1 MTARTVKRFRRVA
14 PRPFHGLAAVCLT
27 LLKDLFDPYRPEQHY
42 MRGPGPKWHEK
53 RARAALAPAHA
64 KGRMAPGVVWSAR

>member
-1 MTARTVKRFRRVA
+1 VTARTVTRLRRVA
-14 PRPFHGLAAVCLT
+14 PRPFHGLAAFCLA

-42 MRGPGPKWHEK
+42 MRGPGPKWREK

-64 KGRMAPGVVWSAR
+64 NGRMAPGAVLSAR